1 MPASISRKNS
11 SKSATAS
18 RLDGIFSRPL
28 SGADG
33 GAGDCTKV
41 RGRLVTPVTTV
52 RNRMASTPGYG
63 HGCLQPDICR
73 GGSVV
78 FMSVP
83 YATIDRQ
90 RNHIAD
96 DLENYSKIFLVYYSP
111 SNFDDLK

>member
-1 MPASISRKNS
+1 MPAFISRKNS

-33 GAGDCTKV
+33 GGGDGTKV

-78 FMSVP
+78 FVSAAP
-83 YATIDRQ
+83 SLISGTARRQ
-90 RNHIAD
+90 RDVVCIANSRVSAVCND
-96 DLENYSKIFLVYYSP
+96 R
-111 SNFDDLK
+111 

>member
-33 GAGDCTKV
+33 DAGDCTKV
-41 RGRLVTPVTTV
+41 RGRLVTPVTIV
-52 RNRMASTPGYG
+52 RNRMAPTPGYG
-63 HGCLQPDICR
+63 HGCLQPDIRR

-78 FMSVP
+78 FVSVAP
-83 YATIDRQ
+83 SLTSGITPHQ
-90 RNHIAD
+90 RHHP
-96 DLENYSKIFLVYYSP
+96 SP
-111 SNFDDLK
+111 AASPLTSGTVPHQ